1 MFTPSNGPRAGLS
14 QVGHPGRRYLQ
25 VMGPSGMPSLAGRRL
40 LAAMVAVAAAMA
52 LVASP
57 AGAQTTIGD
66 VEERLNVL
74 EAQIRHGEDEA
85 ASYQAQLVELAG
97 QITIERGNLAEIRAN
112 LEATDQRVWASE
124 LQLGEFKAQ
133 MRARAREIY
142 KRGGALSMIGV
153 VLGAESMN
161 DFVGRV
167 SYANELAKQDSAL
180 MQDAL
185 TLNEKLRKLQ
195 EYQRLLLRKQA
206 AAVANLETKQ
216 DNVDDVFARQQGVL
230 ADLAMARGEALDLV
244 ERLAAN
250 IGPGASAAIKRVAGH
265 GMTIS
270 YADWAKSFLRALG
283 APVVRSNMIVVIAW
297 EAAEGTQA
305 TWNPLATTMG
315 AEGATDFNSVG
326 VKNFLSKEQG
336 IDASIRTLMRPSFGY
351 EAILDGLE
359 RGADQMETAHA
370 IQQSHWCHG
379 CAEGGYVI
387 GIVPAVEKYYDD
399 YATEGAKEQAPPV
412 QELAPDPSKDAI
424 DADPAA

>member
-1 MFTPSNGPRAGLS
+1 
-14 QVGHPGRRYLQ
+14 
-25 VMGPSGMPSLAGRRL
+25 L
-40 LAAMVAVAAAMA
+40 LAALVAAAAA
-52 LVASP
+52 LALLASP
-57 AGAQTTIGD
+57 AGAQITPGETPGPPATIGD

-74 EAQIRHGEDEA
+74 ESQMRHGEDEA
-85 ASYQAQLVELAG
+85 ASFQAQLVELAG

-124 LQLGEFKAQ
+124 LELGKFKAQ
-133 MRARAREIY
+133 MRARAREVY
-142 KRGGALSMIGV
+142 KHGGALQMIGV
-153 VLGAESMN
+153 VLGSGSMR

-167 SYANELAKQDSAL
+167 AYANDMAKQDSAL

-185 TLNEKLRKLQ
+185 TLNAKLRKLQ

-206 AAVANLETKQ
+206 AAVANLETQQ

-230 ADLAMARGEALDLV
+230 EDLAMARAKALDLV

-270 YADWAKSFLRALG
+270 YADWAKSFLRTLG

-297 EAAEGTQA
+297 QAAEGTQA

-315 AEGATDFNSVG
+315 AEGASNFNEVG
-326 VKNFLSKEQG
+326 VKNYLSKEQG
-336 IDASIRTLMRPSFGY
+336 IDASIRTLMRPGFGY
-351 EAILDGLE
+351 EDILDGLE
-359 RGADQMETAHA
+359 RGADQMQTAHA

-399 YATEGAKEQAPPV
+399 YANSTAKPAAPAREP
-412 QELAPDPSKDAI
+412 APDPATDEI
-424 DADPAA
+424 DADPAD

>member
-1 MFTPSNGPRAGLS
+1 
-14 QVGHPGRRYLQ
+14 
-25 VMGPSGMPSLAGRRL
+25 MGPSRTCSRL
-40 LAAMVAVAAAMA
+40 VAAFVAATAA
-52 LVASP
+52 LALLTGP
-57 AGAQTTIGD
+57 AGAQISPAETPGTPATIGD

-74 EAQIRHGEDEA
+74 EAQIRRGEDEA
-85 ASYQAQLVELAG
+85 ASLQAQLVELAG
-97 QITIERGNLAEIRAN
+97 QITTERGNLAEIRAN

-124 LQLGEFKAQ
+124 LQLAEFKSQ
-133 MRARAREIY
+133 MRSRAREIY
-142 KRGGALSMIGV
+142 KRGGALQMIGV
-153 VLGAESMN
+153 VLGAESMR

-167 SYANELAKQDSAL
+167 AYANDMAKQDSAL

-206 AAVANLETKQ
+206 AAVANLETQQ
-216 DNVDDVFARQQGVL
+216 DNVDDIFARQMGVL
-230 ADLAMARGEALDLV
+230 ADLTRDRSEALDLV

-270 YADWAKSFLRALG
+270 YADWAKSFLKALG

-297 EAAEGTQA
+297 EAAEGTNA

-315 AEGATDFNSVG
+315 AEGATNFNEVG
-326 VKNFLSKEQG
+326 VKNYLSKEQG
-336 IDASIRTLMRPSFGY
+336 IDASIRTLERPSFGY

-359 RGADQMETAHA
+359 RGADPMETAHA

-399 YATEGAKEQAPPV
+399 YAHSGSKPAEPTVAPPAEQAPNPATD
-412 QELAPDPSKDAI
+412 EI

>member
-1 MFTPSNGPRAGLS
+1 M
-14 QVGHPGRRYLQ
+14 
-25 VMGPSGMPSLAGRRL
+25 
-40 LAAMVAVAAAMA
+40 LAALAAAAAA
-52 LVASP
+52 LALLASP

-74 EAQIRHGEDEA
+74 EAQIRHGEDES
-85 ASYQAQLVELAG
+85 ASLQGKLVELAG
-97 QITIERGNLAEIRAN
+97 QITIERGNLSEIRAN

-124 LQLGEFKAQ
+124 LELGEFKAQ
-133 MRARAREIY
+133 MRSRAREVY

-185 TLNEKLRKLQ
+185 TLNDKLRKLQ

-206 AAVANLETKQ
+206 AAVANLETQ
-216 DNVDDVFARQQGVL
+216 QNNVDDVFARQQGVL
-230 ADLAMARGEALDLV
+230 ADLARDRSEALDLI
-244 ERLAAN
+244 ERLAGN

-270 YADWAKSFLRALG
+270 YADWAKSFLKALG

-297 EAAEGTQA
+297 EAAEGTNA

-315 AEGATDFNSVG
+315 AEGATDFNDVG
-326 VKNFLSKEQG
+326 VKNYLSKEQG
-336 IDASIRTLMRPSFGY
+336 IDASIRTLKRGSFGY

-359 RGADQMETAHA
+359 RGADPMETARA

-399 YATEGAKEQAPPV
+399 YAGDGAKAEAAAAPSSAP
-412 QELAPDPSKDAI
+412 APDPSTDEI
-424 DADPAA
+424 DADPAP

>member
-1 MFTPSNGPRAGLS
+1 
-14 QVGHPGRRYLQ
+14 
-25 VMGPSGMPSLAGRRL
+25 L
-40 LAAMVAVAAAMA
+40 LAALVAVAAASA

-57 AGAQTTIGD
+57 AGAQVAPAQTPGSASATIGD

-74 EAQIRHGEDEA
+74 EAQIRRGEDEA
-85 ASYQAQLVELAG
+85 ASFQAQLVELTG

-112 LEATDQRVWASE
+112 LEATDQRIWASE

-142 KRGGALSMIGV
+142 KHGGALEMIGV

-167 SYANELAKQDSAL
+167 SYANELAEQDSAL

-185 TLNEKLRKLQ
+185 TLNEKLRKVQ
-195 EYQRLLLRKQA
+195 DYQRVLLRKQA
-206 AAVANLETKQ
+206 AAVANLETQQ
-216 DNVDDVFARQQGVL
+216 DNLDDVFARQQGVL
-230 ADLAMARGEALDLV
+230 DDLAMARAEALDLV

-250 IGPGASAAIKRVAGH
+250 IGPGASAAIRRVAGH
-265 GMTIS
+265 GMTIT
-270 YADWAKSFLRALG
+270 YAEWAKAFLRALG

-297 EAAEGTQA
+297 QAAEGTQA
-305 TWNPLATTMG
+305 TWNPLATTMP
-315 AEGATDFNSVG
+315 AEGASDFNSVG
-326 VKNFLSKEQG
+326 VKNFLSMEQG
-336 IDASIRTLMRPSFGY
+336 IDASIRTLMRPNFGY

-359 RGADQMETAHA
+359 RGAHQMETAHA

-399 YATEGAKEQAPPV
+399 DAHSGPKRAAPAP
-412 QELAPDPSKDAI
+412 QPAPDPATDEI
-424 DADPAA
+424 DADPAP